1 MGLIMLRDTLC
12 SILWDTFLKHHKLAI
27 GGNLRVTLEVPDYVN
42 QNSTFEVK
50 VMFWEANDE
59 MKNEEYT
66 KALAWV
72 MTTFLWYSEYLE
84 TGEQSWKKKSK
95 K

>member
-1 MGLIMLRDTLC
+1 
-12 SILWDTFLKHHKLAI
+12 
-27 GGNLRVTLEVPDYVN
+27 
-42 QNSTFEVK
+42 
-50 VMFWEANDE
+50 MFWEANDE
-59 MKNEEYT
+59 MKHEEYT

-95 K
+95 